1 MKTHKL
7 NSRGIGYS
15 NYLHVS
21 VGDIIKTNCWMYQ
34 KPEEV
39 EKTVRITKIID
50 RRLGK
55 INGGTFQQSPLI
67 EGININ
73 SNKKEFFDAS
83 LVAEIVER
91 PKYVAKKKE
100 NIYKNN
106 KLCFD
111 KKGTSKLTRS
121 KYGWTD
127 LLEMALGELNI
138 KIEVPFS
145 HSRFE
150 ALWEKNK
157 KPGFCTE
164 GIKYK
169 KFKKFVQC
177 NVSKI
182 LVPVKVQDARLTAR
196 EKQQEED
203 YWKMIE
209 EEEDGLRRY

>member
-1 MKTHKL
+1 MKKHKV

-15 NYLHVS
+15 NYLHVG
-21 VGDIIKTNCWMYQ
+21 VGDVIKTDCWMYQ

-55 INGGTFQQSPLI
+55 INRGTFRQSPLI

-73 SNKKEFFDAS
+73 SNKKEHFDAS
-83 LVAEIVER
+83 LIAEVLER
-91 PKYVAKKKE
+91 PKYIHRKKE
-100 NIYKNN
+100 NIYRNN
-106 KLCFD
+106 TLCFK
-111 KKGTSKLTRS
+111 KKGISELSRI
-121 KYGWTD
+121 KYGWAG
-127 LLEMALGELNI
+127 LLEMALGELNV
-138 KIEVPFS
+138 KIEVPLS

-157 KPGFCTE
+157 KPGLCTE

-169 KFKKFVQC
+169 KFKKFVQR

-182 LVPVKVQDARLTAR
+182 LVPVKVQDARLTAM
-196 EKQQEED
+196 EKQEEEN
-203 YWKMIE
+203 YWKMV
-209 EEEDGLRRY
+209 EEEDVLRGY